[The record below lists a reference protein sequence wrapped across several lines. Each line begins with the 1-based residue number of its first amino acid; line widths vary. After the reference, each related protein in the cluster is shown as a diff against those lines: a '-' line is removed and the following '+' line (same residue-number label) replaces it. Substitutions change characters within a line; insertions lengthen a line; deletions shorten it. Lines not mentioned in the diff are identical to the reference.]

1 MDRYEDRLKQEKEE
15 ANKNLLERV
24 ARVQQEKESVETKYE
39 QKRKALKELEKN
51 IQLTMSQKDR
61 EIAVQQE
68 KYENLE
74 RNQSDL
80 IK

>member
-1 MDRYEDRLKQEKEE
+1 
-15 ANKNLLERV
+15 
-24 ARVQQEKESVETKYE
+24 
-39 QKRKALKELEKN
+39 LEKN
-51 IQLTMSQKDR
+51 IQLTMAQKDR

-80 IK
+80 IKQYEAENMKLQDTNDQLNHALSQGELGVREQVEHWKG

>member
-1 MDRYEDRLKQEKEE
+1 M
-15 ANKNLLERV
+15 A
-24 ARVQQEKESVETKYE
+24 
-39 QKRKALKELEKN
+39 
-51 IQLTMSQKDR
+51 QKDR